1 LDSALSGK
9 TIVSNTGKIVT
20 SFKKAPAGSILPYVG
35 NVDGEPVYFNK
46 EGVALD
52 GTKLSL
58 ATTTISNKGTQ
69 GEAQTRSEDEAEFV
83 MNSLNFKEQVA
94 LRVLAAIIHHE
105 NTPLDY
111 DDSKIKLIVSQ
122 SFRIA
127 IEFQNRAIMFRKEEQ
142 GGGGETGEVDVDP
155 ESLNT
160 NTERILYNINEN
172 LKNGIAIKNAEDEDL
187 TVKVG
192 DTVTVDVQDSNLATR
207 GDIESAES
215 SIIAA
220 MPEIPEFHCNY
231 TPPSES
237 K

>member
-1 LDSALSGK
+1 MAKEEAMKLAAMRDLTKEGLDIEAADSEYTPFTDKELDSALSGK

-105 NTPLDY
+105 NAPLDY
-111 DDSKIKLIVSQ
+111 DDPKIKLIVSQ

-142 GGGGETGEVDVDP
+142 GGG
-155 ESLNT
+155 
-160 NTERILYNINEN
+160 
-172 LKNGIAIKNAEDEDL
+172 
-187 TVKVG
+187 
-192 DTVTVDVQDSNLATR
+192 
-207 GDIESAES
+207 
-215 SIIAA
+215 
-220 MPEIPEFHCNY
+220 IPE
-231 TPPSES
+231 E
-237 K
+237 